1 MFCLAARALPDI
13 SVYATMAETYLIT
26 LKNIGIMFF
35 FIAVGFAMRKKNLLP
50 VSGEK
55 TLSVLETTLFLPAV
69 IFSNLST
76 NLTLKTLRSHSES
89 LAAGVLFLAASLL
102 LAHLLAPVMGKDKT
116 IRRMLVYIFTFSN
129 YGYFGYPLI
138 RAVFGEEMLAH
149 TIVFAIPFTLTIYTY
164 GVRLLTPQTKSVSL
178 PQTLKKAL
186 NPVIIAVFLGAV
198 CGLTGFS
205 LPTVL
210 KETVS
215 AAAACMSP
223 ISMILTGF
231 ILGVYRFK
239 DLFRQPFAYVVSAV
253 RVIALPAFFAILLK
267 CLGISGENYMLPVI
281 IACMPVGMNV
291 VVFPTAYGN
300 DAAEPA
306 RICFI
311 SYLFSL
317 ITIPLFFSLLYRG
330 L

>member
-1 MFCLAARALPDI
+1 MLKAY
-13 SVYATMAETYLIT
+13 SVT
-26 LKNIGIMFF
+26 LENIGILFF
-35 FIAVGFAMRKKNLLP
+35 FLAVGFVMRKKGVLP
-50 VSGEK
+50 AAGGK

-69 IFSNLST
+69 IFSNLSA
-76 NLTLKTLRSHSES
+76 NLTVQTLHTHAVA
-89 LAAGVLFLAASLL
+89 LAAGAVFLAASLA
-102 LAHLLAPVMGKDKT
+102 LAHILARIFDRQKARQRLLT
-116 IRRMLVYIFTFSN
+116 YIFTFSN

-267 CLGISGENYMLPVI
+267 CLGISGENCMLPVI